1 MVNMPKKHEKNTI
14 DIENSK
20 KLYYNTTEIMKKV
33 LKIINSTRG
42 ALNERLRVRYSLDP
56 FNLLDNASVG
66 SVENIPV
73 HTEHL
78 PMAGAFF
85 VSW

>member
-66 SVENIPV
+66 SVEKNTGIHSICRWQV
-73 HTEHL
+73 L
-78 PMAGAFF
+78 FLCI
-85 VSW
+85 